1 MRLGSRGLREV
12 DGRGEKVEDAGLAAA
27 LRARATAIVLRAL
40 LLAAAV
46 TVAVWVVARLVRP

>member
-12 DGRGEKVEDAGLAAA
+12 DGRVEKVEDEALAMA
-27 LRARATAIVLRAL
+27 LRRRAVAIVLRAL

-46 TVAVWVVARLVRP
+46 TVAVWVVARMVRP